1 MGFLLNFFGV
11 LRVVLRRL
19 ISHIGLLT
27 AIVAGFVVAV
37 ALVTCIPI
45 YAEAVGYRIM
55 REELSK
61 NDQGI
66 PRPPFAFMYRYIGS
80 QSGAAAWSA
89 VEPIDTYMAD
99 RVRSRIGLPVEQS
112 VRYAS
117 TDKVRAMS
125 TDPNEQSGEPLL
137 WANLAFAT
145 DVDKHIEMLEGEFP
159 KPADATSPVEVLLS
173 ERKANEL
180 GLQVGEEYLILGPPD
195 KEPKIEL
202 HVRISGVWRVRDPAE
217 PYWFYSP
224 EAFDDTLL
232 MAEQS
237 FMQRVVPSTA
247 KPVYTA
253 LWYIVFNGESIR
265 SVDVQRVTGNINRSL
280 TEVTALLPGMALSI
294 SPYQAL
300 LNHQTQVRLL
310 TILLT
315 IFSLPLLGLV
325 GYFIILVSGMV
336 VQQQQNE
343 IAVLRS
349 RGTSRLQVLGIYLLE
364 ALVLGTLSVLL
375 GPPLGAQGA
384 RLMTWTSSFLNFIPR
399 EGLPIEITEQ
409 VWTRAT
415 QVAGLMLLASIVPA
429 LIATR
434 YTIVSFKQERAR
446 STRGPLWQRLFLDV
460 LLLAPVWYG
469 YQQLKERGTIS
480 FLGNN
485 TPGGDPFSNPLL
497 LLVPTLF
504 VFAFTLLSL
513 RIFPLVMRTG
523 AWLAARLPGTAV
535 LMAIRYLSRTARG
548 YTGPIML
555 LILTMSLA
563 TFTSS
568 MSLTLDNQLYDR
580 AYYISGADLRLQDLG
595 EDTQPASP
603 VFGAQPATPD
613 TASSDEGDEVNEARW
628 LFVPVT
634 DYLTIPGI
642 EAVTRVGRSDVEAT
656 FNNKSEPAIFLGVD
670 RADIGAVVGSGFR
683 SDYARDSLGATMNL
697 LADDPAAVLVSRG
710 YAAKYGLRIGD
721 KVTLAMGDVG
731 RTQNITFLVVGSLG
745 LFPTLYPEDAPFFI
759 GNLDY
764 AFEEQGGQY
773 PYEVWAKVAPG
784 TTPDSV
790 LYEVAQR
797 GLRVLKQ
804 EYANDLIMAELLR
817 PERQGVFG
825 LLSIGFLASAFLTV
839 LGFLFYSV
847 LSFRRRFVEL
857 GMLRAI
863 GLSVSQM
870 ATLLTCEQGLIIGLG
885 MGIGTLLGVSASNLF
900 IPFLQVR
907 AGVHPQTPPFIV
919 QIAWEQI
926 GIIYAI
932 FGGMLVL
939 AIIITMILL
948 GRMRVFQA
956 VKLGEAV

>member
-1 MGFLLNFFGV
+1 MGLFLNFFGV

-19 ISHIGLLT
+19 VSNFGLLT
-27 AIVAGFVVAV
+27 AIVAGFIVAV

-45 YAEAVGYRIM
+45 YAEAVGYRIL
-55 REELSK
+55 REELGK
-61 NDQGI
+61 NDQGSA
-66 PRPPFAFMYRYIGS
+66 RPPFSFMYRYIGS
-80 QSGAAAWSA
+80 QSGAVPWREI
-89 VEPIDTYMAD
+89 EPIETYMGE
-99 RVRSRIGLPVEQS
+99 RVRRAINLPVELS

-117 TDKVRAMS
+117 TDKVRALS
-125 TDPNEQSGEPLL
+125 TDPNDQSGEPLL

-145 DVDKHIEMLEGEFP
+145 DMEQHIDMLEGNFP
-159 KPADATSPVEVLLS
+159 KATGDGGPVEVLLS

-202 HVRISGVWRVRDPAE
+202 PVRISGVWRAHDASE

-224 EAFDDTLL
+224 ESFDDTLL
-232 MAEQS
+232 MDEAS
-237 FMQRVVPSTA
+237 FTGRVVPATA

-253 LWYIVFNGESIR
+253 LWFMVFDGESIR
-265 SVDVQRVTGNINRSL
+265 SVDAPRLTSSINRSL
-280 TEVTALLPGMALSI
+280 TDVTALLPGMALSI

-300 LNHQTQVRLL
+300 LRHQTQVRLL

-364 ALVLGTLSVLL
+364 ALALGALAVVL
-375 GPPLGAQGA
+375 GPPLGAQAA
-384 RLMTWTSSFLNFIPR
+384 RLMTWTTSFLNFIPR
-399 EGLPIEITEQ
+399 PGLPIEITEQ
-409 VWTRAT
+409 VWVRAA
-415 QVAGLMLLASIVPA
+415 QVAALMLLASIVPA

-446 STRGPLWQRLFLDV
+446 STRGPLWQRLFVDV

-469 YQQLKERGTIS
+469 YQQLRERGTIS
-480 FLGNN
+480 FLGTD

-504 VFAFTLLSL
+504 VFSLTLLSL
-513 RIFPLVMRTG
+513 RLFPLLMRG
-523 AWLAARLPGTAV
+523 LAWISALLPGTAI
-535 LMAIRYLSRTARG
+535 LMAIRYLSRTTRG

-568 MSLTLDNQLYDR
+568 MSLTLDNQLLDR

-595 EDTQPASP
+595 EDTQPSSP
-603 VFGAQPATPD
+603 VFGAQPPAAETP
-613 TASSDEGDEVNEARW
+613 ASGEDEVDEARW

-634 DYLTIPGI
+634 DYLSIPGV
-642 EAVTRVGRSDVEAT
+642 EAATRVGRSEVEAN
-656 FNNKSEPAIFLGVD
+656 FNNKSEAAIFLGVD
-670 RADIGAVVGSGFR
+670 RADIGGVVGSGFR
-683 SDYARDSLGATMNL
+683 SDYARESLGGTMNL
-697 LADDPAAVLVSRG
+697 LADDPAAVLVSRN
-710 YAAKYGLRIGD
+710 YAAKYGIRIGD

-731 RTQNITFLVVGSLG
+731 KTQSVSFVVVGSIG

-764 AFEEQGGQY
+764 AFEQQGGQY
-773 PYEVWAKVAPG
+773 PYEVWTKVAPG
-784 TTPDSV
+784 TTPGAV
-790 LYEVAQR
+790 LNETSLR

-804 EYANDLIMAELLR
+804 EYAYDLIVAELLR

-825 LLSIGFLASAFLTV
+825 LLSIGFLAAAFLTV

-870 ATLLTCEQGLIIGLG
+870 AALLTCEQGLIIGLG
-885 MGIGTLLGVSASNLF
+885 MGIGTLLGVTASNLF

-919 QIAWEQI
+919 QIAWDQI

>member
-1 MGFLLNFFGV
+1 MGLFLNFFGV

-45 YAEAVGYRIM
+45 YAEAVGYRIL
-55 REELSK
+55 REELGK

-66 PRPPFAFMYRYIGS
+66 ARPPFAFMYRYIGS
-80 QSGAAAWSA
+80 QGGPVSWRQI
-89 VEPIDTYMAD
+89 EPVDKYIAD
-99 RVRSRIGLPVEQS
+99 RALRTIDLPVELS

-117 TDKVRAMS
+117 TDKVRALS
-125 TDPNEQSGEPLL
+125 IDPNDQSGEPLM

-145 DVDKHIEMLEGEFP
+145 DLDTHIEMLEGEYP
-159 KPADATSPVEVLLS
+159 RPAGDGEPVEVLLS

-180 GLQVGEEYLILGPPD
+180 GLQVGETYQILGPPD
-195 KEPKIEL
+195 GEPDIRVP
-202 HVRISGVWRVRDPAE
+202 VRISGVWRVRDASE

-224 EAFDDTLL
+224 ESFDDTLL
-232 MAEQS
+232 MDEES
-237 FMQRVVPSTA
+237 FMKRVVPSTA
-247 KPVYTA
+247 EPIYTA
-253 LWYIVFNGESIR
+253 LWFVVFNGESIR
-265 SVDVQRVTGNINRSL
+265 SVDAPRLTGSINRTL
-280 TEVTALLPGMALSI
+280 TEVTGQLPGMALSI

-300 LNHQTQVRLL
+300 LRHQTQVRLL

-364 ALVLGTLSVLL
+364 ALALGSLAVLL
-375 GPPLGAQGA
+375 GPPLGAQAA
-384 RLMTWTSSFLNFIPR
+384 RLMTWTASFLNFTPR
-399 EGLPIEITEQ
+399 PGLPIEITPQ
-409 VWTRAT
+409 VWERAS

-429 LIATR
+429 MIATR

-446 STRGPLWQRLFLDV
+446 STRAPLWQRLFLDV
-460 LLLAPVWYG
+460 LLLVPVWYG

-480 FLGNN
+480 LLGNE

-513 RIFPLVMRTG
+513 RIFPLVMRG
-523 AWLAARLPGTAV
+523 LAWLTARFPGTAV
-535 LMAIRYLSRTARG
+535 LMAIRYLSRTTRG

-568 MSLTLDNQLYDR
+568 MSLTLDNQLLDR
-580 AYYISGADLRLQDLG
+580 AYYIAGADMRLQDLG
-595 EDTQPASP
+595 EDTQPSSP
-603 VFGAQPATPD
+603 FGAPAASAEQQPG
-613 TASSDEGDEVNEARW
+613 SEGEDEVNEARW

-634 DYLTIPGI
+634 DYLTMPGV

-656 FNNKSEPAIFLGVD
+656 FNNKSEPAVFLGVD
-670 RADIGAVVGSGFR
+670 RADITGVVERGFR
-683 SDYARDSLGATMNL
+683 SDYARDSLGGLMNM
-697 LADDPAAVLVSRG
+697 LAEDPAAVLVSRN
-710 YAAKYGLRIGD
+710 YAARNGIRIGD
-721 KVTLAMGDVG
+721 RVTLSMGDVG

-773 PYEVWAKVAPG
+773 PYEVWAKVTPG
-784 TTPDSV
+784 TTPDSM
-790 LYEVAQR
+790 LYETAQR

-804 EYANDLIMAELLR
+804 EYATDLINTELLR

-863 GLSVSQM
+863 GLSVGQM

-885 MGIGTLLGVSASNLF
+885 MGIGTLLGVIASDLF